1 MTITNVNILGGTF
14 ENNNICKINEQKS
27 SDAPL
32 AFPFLQSCFE
42 SAVAPDDDQTFKDRQ
57 NREMKMSSTTGKL
70 LEQLFMILHY
80 MYKDDMKFVEDFR
93 YTAHLLYTFSVIQN
107 E

>member
-1 MTITNVNILGGTF
+1 
-14 ENNNICKINEQKS
+14 
-27 SDAPL
+27 L

-93 YTAHLLYTFSVIQN
+93 YSAHLLLDPGWWFKAAVLQNILKESLVTFFSKYLFKYIYK
-107 E
+107 